1 MKNSIFGNGYVG
13 LVTGACLAEIGHQ
26 VLCIDVDLAKV
37 KGLQQGEI
45 PIYEP
50 GLEDLVINNVAA
62 GNLQFTS
69 DLPKAIDAIDL
80 LFIAVGPPPNED
92 GSADLSHVLE
102 VSRNIGKFMDRE
114 KLVVTK
120 STVPLGTSDQ
130 VRSAIKNEL
139 QHREVEFS
147 IEVASSPEFLK
158 EGAAVADF
166 MKPDRIV
173 VGATS

>member
-1 MKNSIFGNGYVG
+1 MKISIFGNGYIG
-13 LVTGACLAEIGHQ
+13 LVTGACLAEVGHQ
-26 VLCIDVDLAKV
+26 VLCMDVDLAKV

-50 GLEDLVINNVAA
+50 RLEEFVINNVAA

-69 DLPKAIDAIDL
+69 DLPTAIYASGR
-80 LFIAVGPPPNED
+80 LFIAVGPPPDED

-114 KLVVTK
+114 KLAVTK
-120 STVPLGTSDQ
+120 STVPVGTSDQ
-130 VRSAIKNEL
+130 VLSAIKNEL
-139 QHREVEFS
+139 QHREIEFS

-158 EGAAVADF
+158 EGAAFADF

>member
-1 MKNSIFGNGYVG
+1 MKISIFGNGYVG
-13 LVTGACLAEIGHQ
+13 LVTGACLAEVGHQ
-26 VLCIDVDLAKV
+26 VLCMDVDLAKV

-50 GLEDLVINNVAA
+50 GLEEFVINNVAA

-69 DLPKAIDAIDL
+69 DLPTAIDASDL
-80 LFIAVGPPPNED
+80 LFIAVGPPPDED

-120 STVPLGTSDQ
+120 STVPVGTSDQ
-130 VRSAIKNEL
+130 VLSAIKNEL

-158 EGAAVADF
+158 EGAAFADF

>member
-1 MKNSIFGNGYVG
+1 MKISIFGNSYVG

-26 VLCIDVDLAKV
+26 VLCMDVDLAKV

-50 GLEDLVINNVAA
+50 GLEDLVTNNVAA

-69 DLPKAIDAIDL
+69 DLPTVIDAIDL
-80 LFIAVGPPPNED
+80 LFITVGPPPDED
-92 GSADLSHVLE
+92 GSAGLSHVLE
-102 VSRNIGKFMDRE
+102 ESRNIGKFMDGE

-120 STVPLGTSDQ
+120 SAVPVGTSDQ
-130 VRSAIKNEL
+130 VLSAIKNEL

>member
-1 MKNSIFGNGYVG
+1 MKISIFGNGYVG

-26 VLCIDVDLAKV
+26 VLCMDVDLAKV

-69 DLPKAIDAIDL
+69 DLPTAIDL
-80 LFIAVGPPPNED
+80 LFIAVGPPPDED

-120 STVPLGTSDQ
+120 STVPVGTSDQ
-130 VRSAIKNEL
+130 VLSAIKNEL
-139 QHREVEFS
+139 QLREVEFS